1 MPNRKRT
8 ISIMQRYE
16 LAEYE
21 FEGAKDVLTPALV
34 IYPSLVTANIRA
46 TIQRLGGDPDRW
58 RPHVKTAK
66 LAFVMKLLMASGIRN
81 FKAATT
87 LELRTLCELG
97 ASDVLM
103 AYPATGYCRNR
114 VAQLAMQYPNTK
126 VSFLV
131 DSIEAALGWKD
142 KAAGWFVDINPG
154 MNRTGMP
161 ETDVFKA
168 VTILGGH
175 ESFRG
180 LHYYDG
186 HIHGDGPREIR
197 DEATK
202 GYAHLAE
209 LIHQLHNCDIEVP
222 EVITSGTP
230 TFGAAFDYSPL
241 RAFGSIHRVSP
252 GTVVYCDLNSLTEVP
267 ADSVYVPAAL
277 VLTTV
282 VSKPSDDIVT
292 CDAGHK
298 SVSADAGVPTC
309 AVLGH
314 PEFEPQTPSEEHL
327 TIKINGGVC
336 PSVGDQL
343 YLIPRH
349 VCPTVNNFDEAL
361 LVQGGAIVGIDRVS
375 ARGRESPRAGSMGEP
390 VELREQ

>member
-1 MPNRKRT
+1 MP
-8 ISIMQRYE
+8 SIMQRYE

-21 FEGAKDVLTPALV
+21 FEGAKDILTPALV
-34 IYPSLVTANIRA
+34 IYPDIVTVNICA
-46 TIQRLGGDPDRW
+46 TIQRLGGEPDRW

-66 LAFVMKLLMASGIRN
+66 LAFVMKQLMASGIRN

-114 VAQLAMQYPNTK
+114 VAQLAMQYPNTR

-131 DSIEAALGWKD
+131 DSIEAALAWKN
-142 KAAGWFVDINPG
+142 KAVGWFVDINPG

-161 ETDVFKA
+161 EKDVLKA
-168 VTILGGH
+168 VAILGGH

-186 HIHGDGPREIR
+186 HIHGDGLRENE
-197 DEATK
+197 DKATK
-202 GYAHLAE
+202 GYVRLAE
-209 LIHQLHNCDIEVP
+209 LIHQLHKCGIEVP
-222 EVITSGTP
+222 EVVTSGTP

-241 RAFGSIHRVSP
+241 STCGSIHRVSP
-252 GTVVYCDLNSLTEVP
+252 GTVVYCDINSLTEVP
-267 ADSVYVPAAL
+267 ANSGYVPAAL
-277 VLTTV
+277 VLATV
-282 VSKPSDDIVT
+282 VSKPSADIVT

-314 PEFEPQTPSEEHL
+314 PELEPQAPSEEHL
-327 TIKINGGVC
+327 TIKVNGGAC
-336 PSVGDQL
+336 PNVGDQL
-343 YLIPRH
+343 YLVPRH
-349 VCPTVNNFDEAL
+349 ICPTINNFDEAL
-361 LVQGGAIVGIDRVS
+361 LVRSGAIVGIELVS
-375 ARGRESPRAGSMGEP
+375 ARGRESPTAGKLGRAG
-390 VELREQ
+390 

>member
-1 MPNRKRT
+1 MRDQSEKAELRRDL
-8 ISIMQRYE
+8 SIVQRFE

-21 FEGAKDVLTPALV
+21 FEGAKDILTPALV
-34 IYPSLVTANIRA
+34 IYPDFVAANISE

-66 LAFVMKLLMASGIRN
+66 LAFVMKQLMTSGVRN

-97 ASDVLM
+97 ASDVLV
-103 AYPATGYCRNR
+103 AYPATGYCRKR
-114 VAQLAMQYPNTK
+114 VAQLAVQYPNTR

-131 DSIEAALGWKD
+131 DNVEAALGWKD
-142 KAAGWFVDINPG
+142 KAVGWFVDINPG

-161 ETDVFKA
+161 EKDVLEA
-168 VTILGGH
+168 ATILGGH

-186 HIHGDGPREIR
+186 HIHGDGPGEAQ
-197 DEATK
+197 ATK
-202 GYAHLAE
+202 GYARLAE
-209 LIHQLHNCDIEVP
+209 LIHLLHDRGIEVP
-222 EVITSGTP
+222 EVVTSGTP
-230 TFGAAFDYSPL
+230 TFGAAVDHSPL
-241 RAFGSIHRVSP
+241 RTFGSIHRVSP
-252 GTVVYCDLNSLTEVP
+252 GTVVYCDVNSLTEVP
-267 ADSVYVPAAL
+267 ATSGYVPAAL
-277 VLTTV
+277 VLSTV
-282 VSKPSDDIVT
+282 VSKPGDDMVT

-327 TIKINGGVC
+327 TIKLNGGVC
-336 PSVGDQL
+336 PRVGDQF
-343 YLIPRH
+343 YLVPRH
-349 VCPTVNNFDEAL
+349 VCPTINSFDEAL
-361 LVQGGAIVGIDRVS
+361 LVRSGAVIGIERVS
-375 ARGRESPRAGSMGEP
+375 ARGRESPRAGRSG
-390 VELREQ
+390 QAG